1 MLYRKA
7 VEPFTLELL
16 IKIQRFP
23 QFEAFRLVGGTALA
37 LYLGHRKSIDL
48 DFFSHKVSLPE
59 NYQEIFSEIV
69 TKIEITSE
77 SKVINIFKLNDIKV
91 DFVTY
96 PYPWLNDPILEDGI
110 KLATLN
116 DIAAMKLSAI
126 TNRGTKK
133 DFIDR
138 YYLINL
144 PGFNKMTELYLKK
157 YSDASL
163 FNLYQSM
170 IYFEDAELDPMPK
183 MFMSLTWNK
192 VKTFM
197 LLTAKN
203 EYL

>member
-1 MLYRKA
+1 MIYRKA

-69 TKIEITSE
+69 TKIEITRE